1 MEVSYSQLKQVTT
14 VPVSGGSALIPVYT
28 PNARIVLLDEQG
40 RRYEKTVSYDLK
52 RLLIEPKFLQTCIQ
66 KLTGHTGLNL
76 YRLDGNGS
84 HRLSGENVET
94 ALALLSSGE
103 LSMDYERQ
111 LKLEYLQYERKHR
124 RLETLSEAFF
134 IKDAEK
140 LSGKEQGAYIEILI
154 LLSRDREAWDL
165 LRRVQCHT
173 VEPRIL
179 MKLILRLKEEETA
192 DPGWNCCP
200 GSGNCSERE
209 PVRNGRMSVLAEFC

>member
-1 MEVSYSQLKQVTT
+1 MTT

-52 RLLIEPKFLQTCIQ
+52 RLLIEPKFLQVCIQ

-140 LSGKEQGAYIEILI
+140 LSREEQGAYIEILI
-154 LLSRDREAWDL
+154 LLSSCL
-165 LRRVQCHT
+165 LYTSRCV
-173 VEPRIL
+173 
-179 MKLILRLKEEETA
+179 
-192 DPGWNCCP
+192 
-200 GSGNCSERE
+200 
-209 PVRNGRMSVLAEFC
+209 

>member
-1 MEVSYSQLKQVTT
+1 
-14 VPVSGGSALIPVYT
+14 
-28 PNARIVLLDEQG
+28 
-40 RRYEKTVSYDLK
+40 
-52 RLLIEPKFLQTCIQ
+52 
-66 KLTGHTGLNL
+66 
-76 YRLDGNGS
+76 
-84 HRLSGENVET
+84 
-94 ALALLSSGE
+94 
-103 LSMDYERQ
+103 MDYERQ

-179 MKLILRLKEEETA
+179 MKLILRLKEEET
-192 DPGWNCCP
+192 
-200 GSGNCSERE
+200 R
-209 PVRNGRMSVLAEFC
+209 

>member
-1 MEVSYSQLKQVTT
+1 M
-14 VPVSGGSALIPVYT
+14 
-28 PNARIVLLDEQG
+28 NRN
-40 RRYEKTVSYDLK
+40 
-52 RLLIEPKFLQTCIQ
+52 FLQACIQ

-179 MKLILRLKEEETA
+179 MKLF
-192 DPGWNCCP
+192 
-200 GSGNCSERE
+200 SG
-209 PVRNGRMSVLAEFC
+209 